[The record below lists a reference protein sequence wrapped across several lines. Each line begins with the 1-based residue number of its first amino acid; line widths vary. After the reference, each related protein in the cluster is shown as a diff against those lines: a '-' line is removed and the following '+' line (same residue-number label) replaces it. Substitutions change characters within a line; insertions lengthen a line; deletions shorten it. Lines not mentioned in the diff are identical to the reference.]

1 MTDERSAPLLQV
13 RNLSICADGPK
24 GPLDLVKNISFDLH
38 PGEVLGLI
46 GESGAGKSTLGM
58 AALGYLRPGCYVAE
72 GEVLLDGVDMLH
84 QTEKG
89 LGRLRGGRIS
99 YVAQSAAAAFNPFF
113 TLLTQI
119 GEVLRRFD
127 RNSAAKRAE
136 NIETLLGHLGLP
148 NPHEFAR
155 RYPHQASGGQL
166 QRAMTAMAMA
176 PEPQIV
182 VFDEPTTALDV
193 TTQLEVLATIKAAIR
208 EQGSAALY
216 ISHDL
221 AVVSQICDRILVL
234 RFGEQVET
242 GTTRQIVD
250 RPREDYTRRLLSVG
264 HAEPKPTTS
273 VSADEGPL
281 LEVEGV
287 SAAYSGVPVLED
299 ISVKLRRGT
308 TLALVGESGSGKSTL
323 ARVIAGLMPPTA
335 GRIAFEGA
343 PLPPKLG
350 QRDKPMLRRIQ
361 MIFQTPDTALNPHQT
376 VGQIVGRPL
385 AFYFGLSGRE
395 KRRRVE
401 ELLAAVELDSALY
414 HRGSTTLSGGQKQRL
429 AIARALAAE
438 PDCLLCDEVT
448 ASLDP
453 LIGAGII
460 ELLDKLRRER
470 GVSYVFI
477 THDLSIVQA
486 IADDIAVMEQGR
498 IVDYGSRREV
508 LSEPLHPTTGLL
520 LSSQPSTEEGWLER
534 TFAERQGGGAPLPEP
549 RRLIAV

>member
-1 MTDERSAPLLQV
+1 MSDAPAPLLQV
-13 RNLSICADGPK
+13 RDLLIRADGPK
-24 GPLDLVKNISFDLH
+24 GPLDLVKGISFDLH

-58 AALGYLRPGCYVAE
+58 AALGYLRPGCYVA
-72 GEVLLDGVDMLH
+72 GGAVLLDGVDMLH
-84 QTEKG
+84 QTEAG
-89 LGRLRGGRIS
+89 LRRLRGGRIS

-113 TLLTQI
+113 TLMTQI

-127 RNSAAKRAE
+127 RSDGGKRRLR
-136 NIETLLGHLGLP
+136 IERLLGHLGLP
-148 NPHEFAR
+148 DPHAFAR

-193 TTQLEVLATIKAAIR
+193 TTQLEVLATIKRAIR

-234 RFGEQVET
+234 RYGEQVET

-250 RPREDYTRRLLSVG
+250 APRQAYTRALLSVG
-264 HAEPKPTTS
+264 HAAPSQP
-273 VSADEGPL
+273 APALRGDALPL
-281 LEVEGV
+281 LKVEGV
-287 SAAYSGVPVLED
+287 SAAYGGVPVLHEV
-299 ISVKLRRGT
+299 SVSLRKGS

-323 ARVIAGLMPPTA
+323 ARVVAGLLPPTA
-335 GRIAFEGA
+335 GRIEYEGTPLA
-343 PLPPKLG
+343 PRLG
-350 QRDKPMLRRIQ
+350 RRDKDTLRRIQ

-385 AFYFGLSGRE
+385 AFYFGLSRRE
-395 KRRRVE
+395 IRRRVE
-401 ELLAAVELDSALY
+401 ELLAAVELEPALL

-460 ELLDKLRRER
+460 ELLDRLRRER

-498 IVDYGSRREV
+498 VVDYGSRASV

-534 TFAERQGGGAPLPEP
+534 TFAERQGRGSSAPP
-549 RRLIAV
+549 RERLVAV